1 MEYAVKHELERC
13 LHERLHRQLK
23 LSVGQGVWVAF
34 SGGGDST
41 ALLGALKSLGHPV
54 RAVHVDHGWRP
65 ESKAWAQHCQ
75 EIGARLGVPVEV
87 LTLAPLTPGEG
98 LEDRARRAR
107 YGAMAALL
115 QKGDWLLTAHHREDQ
130 AETFLLQLLR
140 GAGLEGLAAMPW
152 QRPLG
157 QGFLGRPFLD
167 LERSLL
173 RDYLEAMGLP
183 YLEDPANDDPRFDRA
198 RLRHGLFPQLA
209 ALGWP
214 QAATQFARAAE
225 NLGDALEV
233 QRQWLAAQETSLG
246 ATGKEERGLEL
257 ATLHRLSPAAQR
269 IFLRHW
275 LRRQGGLALPSRS
288 RLTTLQDAIARGG
301 KGGRILQWAGGA
313 VWLQGG
319 RIHALAQ
326 TPGPAD
332 WETGPWQMGGEPLFI
347 PGWRAGLQTCAPAAA
362 VHALNPALAREA
374 LHWRRRRPGESYRSS
389 DGRHRPLKKLLLESA
404 VPPAYRGDVP
414 LLFFGEDQ
422 LVLILGYYTAPW
434 AQAQG
439 PEAIYLWRAEGGSA

>member
-1 MEYAVKHELERC
+1 MECAVKHDLERR
-13 LHERLHRQLK
+13 LRERLHRQLK
-23 LSVGQGVWVAF
+23 LPAGQGVWVAF

-41 ALLGALKSLGHPV
+41 ALLGALRALGHPV

-75 EIGARLGVPVEV
+75 EIGARLGAPVEV
-87 LTLAPLTPGEG
+87 LTLGPLTPGEG

-115 QKGDWLLTAHHREDQ
+115 HRGDWLLTAHHREDQ

-157 QGFLGRPFLD
+157 QGVLGRPFLD
-167 LERSLL
+167 LGRDLL

-183 YLEDPANDDPRFDRA
+183 YLEDPANDDPRFDRT
-198 RLRHGLFPQLA
+198 RLRRGLFPQLA

-214 QAATQFARAAE
+214 QAAMHFARAAE
-225 NLGDALEV
+225 NLADALEV
-233 QRQWLAAQETSLG
+233 QGQWLAAQEAHAGS
-246 ATGKEERGLEL
+246 TGKDTLGLAAL
-257 ATLHRLSPAAQR
+257 QGLSPAGQR

-275 LRRQGGLALPSRS
+275 LRGRGLVLPSRS
-288 RLTTLQDAIARGG
+288 RLTALQAAIARGG
-301 KGGRILQWAGGA
+301 EGRIQQWAGGA

-319 RIHALAQ
+319 NIHALGP
-326 TPGPAD
+326 TPGPVD
-332 WETGPWQMGGEPLFI
+332 WEAGPWQAGDGPLAI
-347 PGWRAGLQTCAPAAA
+347 PGWRAELQAAAPAAA
-362 VHALNPALAREA
+362 VHALNPALARET
-374 LHWRRRRPGESYRSS
+374 LHWRRRRAGESYRSS
-389 DGRHRPLKKLLLESA
+389 DGHHRPLKKLLLESA
-404 VPPAYRGDVP
+404 VPPPYRGDVP
-414 LLFFGEDQ
+414 LLFHGEDH

-434 AQAQG
+434 AQAPG
-439 PEAIYLWRAEGGSA
+439 TEAIYLWRTEGESA

>member
-1 MEYAVKHELERC
+1 M
-13 LHERLHRQLK
+13 
-23 LSVGQGVWVAF
+23 GQGVWVAF

-41 ALLGALKSLGHPV
+41 ALLSALKALGYPV

-75 EIGARLGVPVEV
+75 EVGARLGVPVEV

-157 QGFLGRPFLD
+157 QGLLGRPFLD
-167 LERSLL
+167 LGRSLL
-173 RDYLEAMGLP
+173 QDYVEAMGLP
-183 YLEDPANDDPRFDRA
+183 YLEDPANCDPRFDRA

-214 QAATQFARAAE
+214 QAAMQVARAAE

-233 QRQWLAAQETSLG
+233 QGQWLAAQEAHLG
-246 ATGKEERGLEL
+246 PTGKGALHLAALQGL
-257 ATLHRLSPAAQR
+257 HPAGQR

-275 LRRQGGLALPSRS
+275 LRQQGLALPSRS
-288 RLTTLQDAIARGG
+288 RLAALQAAIARGG
-301 KGGRILQWAGGA
+301 EGRILQWAGGA

-319 RIHALAQ
+319 KIHALARASS
-326 TPGPAD
+326 PVD
-332 WETGPWQMGGEPLFI
+332 WEAGPWQPGNGPLSM
-347 PGWRAGLQTCAPAAA
+347 PGWRGQLLATAPDAA
-362 VHALNPALAREA
+362 VHALNPAIAQES

-389 DGRHRPLKKLLLESA
+389 DGHHRPLKKLLLESA
-404 VPPAYRGDVP
+404 VPPPNRGDVP
-414 LLFFGEDQ
+414 LLFHGEDQ

-434 AQAQG
+434 AQAKG